1 MGLRKKIAI
10 DLGTANTL
18 VWLEGAGI
26 VTNEPTVVAVSGD
39 NNKVVAVGTEAKKM
53 LGRTPENVTAM
64 RPMREGVIADYQV
77 TLGMLTYFINK
88 VCGRVLFFKPDV
100 MICVPAGCT
109 QVERRAALDA
119 TLGGGAGH
127 AYLIDEPLAAAIG
140 AGIPVSAPSGHMIID
155 MGGGAA
161 EAAVISLGGVVN
173 HKSVRVAGNKI
184 DEAIQSFLK
193 KKYNLIIGDQTAED
207 IKIKIGSATILPK
220 EEKMEISGR
229 DLVFGLPRS
238 VMVTSTDVTEAI
250 HPILFQIIG
259 AIKLVLEDTPPE
271 LAADIIDKG
280 IVMSGGTS
288 LLRNFDKLITQET
301 GVPAHVAED
310 ALFCVVK
317 GTGIVMENIELW
329 KKNITTKR

>member
-1 MGLRKKIAI
+1 MAFRKRLAI

-18 VWLEGAGI
+18 VWTAEAGI
-26 VTNEPTVVAVSGD
+26 VTNEPTVVAVTAET
-39 NNKVVAVGTEAKKM
+39 NKVVAVGIEAKKM
-53 LGRTPENVTAM
+53 LGRTPENLLAM

-77 TLGMLTYFINK
+77 TKAMLTYFINK
-88 VCGRVLFFKPDV
+88 VCGRVILFKPEV

-119 TLGGGAGH
+119 TMGAGAGH

-140 AGIPVSAPSGHMIID
+140 AGIPVSAPSGHMILD

-161 EAAVISLGGVVN
+161 EAAVVSLGGVVV

-184 DEAIQSFLK
+184 DEAIQNYLK
-193 KKYNLIIGDQTAED
+193 KKYNLIVGDQTAEEA
-207 IKIKIGSATILPK
+207 KIKIGSATALNK

-238 VMVTSTDVTEAI
+238 VVVTSADITEAMR
-250 HPILFQIIG
+250 PVLNQIIG
-259 AIKLVLEDTPPE
+259 TVKMVLEDTPPE

-280 IVMSGGTS
+280 IVMSGGTA
-288 LLRNFDKLITQET
+288 LLRNFDKLLTGET

-310 ALFCVVK
+310 ALYCVVK
-317 GTGIVMENIELW
+317 GTGVVLENIELW
-329 KKNITTKR
+329 KRSVTTKR